1 MKQLYAFMFLFA
13 TYLTFGQNQNPYDYF
28 VQFNGSQLSKKV
40 NIDEVLN
47 HPLISKYRDDKT
59 GLNLKKYA
67 ALFQLDQKTTIHGSF
82 TDSIPYYQVTIP
94 IKNREEVKQFFT
106 EKYTINRNTDSVAVP
121 KIEDF
126 GRYAVYTPKNQKTS
140 FAWNDQYLVIFE
152 LTKKYTSPAYDWGSV
167 EEDRVSVAVPYEETG
182 IATDTT
188 IAATVATPT
197 QTETYEDPPAITESD
212 YEGSYAEYKK
222 EQADFDLMLAEKQ
235 RLFIKKLFENGFVAP
250 VSDKMTATADISSW
264 LNYSS
269 AMASLNSAYGA
280 FSKLMNYNKFL
291 PLQNNVANM
300 VKGINLDFYFDQD
313 NARIEEV
320 VEYAEPMTK
329 MVEKMTN
336 RKVNQNIFKYFP
348 DEKPL
353 GYMSYHINT
362 KAALENFPTLMADL
376 FQNQRLQKEDITI
389 ITDLISTIVD
399 EEATATLFDGDL
411 SMFLY
416 HVNEVEVTKKAY
428 TYDENYEETV
438 TEQKVKKDIPLFSV
452 VFTSTH
458 PTFGDKLIQLG
469 VRKKFLEQN
478 GDFYFILG
486 TEEYG
491 RVFIK
496 KDKDVVLIAN
506 TLDYFDDGK
515 GLFVKEAKKELKKN
529 YISGKLNFARA
540 AFAYE
545 NSGKAKGKESG
556 KLNRLSQQFS
566 DFTFQSP
573 KKLIDNKLKFEL
585 KLNSLK
591 SDKNIILQTLDLAEE
606 LRK

>member
-1 MKQLYAFMFLFA
+1 
-13 TYLTFGQNQNPYDYF
+13 
-28 VQFNGSQLSKKV
+28 
-40 NIDEVLN
+40 
-47 HPLISKYRDDKT
+47 
-59 GLNLKKYA
+59 
-67 ALFQLDQKTTIHGSF
+67 
-82 TDSIPYYQVTIP
+82 
-94 IKNREEVKQFFT
+94 
-106 EKYTINRNTDSVAVP
+106 
-121 KIEDF
+121 
-126 GRYAVYTPKNQKTS
+126 
-140 FAWNDQYLVIFE
+140 
-152 LTKKYTSPAYDWGSV
+152 
-167 EEDRVSVAVPYEETG
+167 
-182 IATDTT
+182 
-188 IAATVATPT
+188 
-197 QTETYEDPPAITESD
+197 
-212 YEGSYAEYKK
+212 
-222 EQADFDLMLAEKQ
+222 
-235 RLFIKKLFENGFVAP
+235 
-250 VSDKMTATADISSW
+250 
-264 LNYSS
+264 
-269 AMASLNSAYGA
+269 
-280 FSKLMNYNKFL
+280 
-291 PLQNNVANM
+291 
-300 VKGINLDFYFDQD
+300 
-313 NARIEEV
+313 
-320 VEYAEPMTK
+320 
-329 MVEKMTN
+329 
-336 RKVNQNIFKYFP
+336 
-348 DEKPL
+348 
-353 GYMSYHINT
+353 
-362 KAALENFPTLMADL
+362 
-376 FQNQRLQKEDITI
+376 
-389 ITDLISTIVD
+389 
-399 EEATATLFDGDL
+399 
-411 SMFLY
+411 MFLY